1 MSNQR
6 RDLRRKT
13 FVWVLSVCFFSS
25 LLFHAAVA
33 MNCQDLKRAGI
44 IPDVLPESACRALSV
59 EVGIQFASG
68 SPTKGSRMALHA
80 VTDCPT
86 ITLSQRPEQGQ
97 KAVVFLTD
105 PDAPSRANPV
115 AGEWA
120 HWVAS
125 AEDKTIQ
132 SGSKTFLPYAPPTPP
147 KGTGPHRYVALV
159 YFGSTSKL
167 TGVPS
172 PANRRQWGGP
182 RHAHAVA
189 SESGLALVGVN
200 WFTVEHK

>member
-1 MSNQR
+1 
-6 RDLRRKT
+6 
-13 FVWVLSVCFFSS
+13 
-25 LLFHAAVA
+25 
-33 MNCQDLKRAGI
+33 
-44 IPDVLPESACRALSV
+44 
-59 EVGIQFASG
+59 
-68 SPTKGSRMALHA
+68 MALHA